1 MCEGWRFSFLDYGV
15 SVRNVPQRLKQRG
28 LSALPQ
34 VERRAPPCEWDT
46 VNPKKEKTLQENSML
61 KYSAFALLVPAVCLL
76 AWSGW
81 GTQAQIT
88 QEELVRNTQEI
99 FDAVAPGNAEPF
111 KKYFAEDAM
120 FFDEKGRSMDK
131 AALVKDVQPL
141 PKGYSGTIKLV
152 RPKSHI
158 EGNIAIL
165 SYDLDETETIFG
177 QNMTARYHETDTWM
191 RRGGKW
197 QIVAGQVLRYYEDP
211 APGKADTS
219 KFPTYVG
226 TYQLGPERT
235 MLVTAEDGHLFGQ
248 RNGRPREEFTP
259 EASDI
264 FFRKGVEGRI
274 LFGQGEGGK
283 VMLLIDRRNNEDVVW
298 KRIN

>member
-1 MCEGWRFSFLDYGV
+1 
-15 SVRNVPQRLKQRG
+15 
-28 LSALPQ
+28 
-34 VERRAPPCEWDT
+34 
-46 VNPKKEKTLQENSML
+46 ML
-61 KYSAFALLVPAVCLL
+61 KYSALTLLLPVVCLL
-76 AWSGW
+76 AWSGSVK
-81 GTQAQIT
+81 QAPIT
-88 QEELVRNTQEI
+88 EDELVRRTQEL

-111 KKYFAEDAM
+111 KKYFAKDTM

-141 PKGYSGTIKLV
+141 PKNYSNTIKLV

-158 EGNIAIL
+158 EGDVAIL

-219 KFPTYVG
+219 KFSTYAG

-235 MLVTAEDGHLFGQ
+235 MTVAAEGRHLYAS
-248 RNGRPREEFTP
+248 RNGISREELIP

-264 FFRKGVEGRI
+264 CFRKGMEGRI
-274 LFGQGEGGK
+274 LFGHGDDGNA
-283 VMLLIDRRNNEDVVW
+283 IT
-298 KRIN
+298 